1 MSFVL
6 VEVGILAV
14 GVIGAGVTA
23 ASQISAGKTQKEYQD
38 YNAAVQRQQALQT
51 EHTAEVAAE
60 RKKVE
65 GEQLMAKQYAL
76 YAQAGVGTSG
86 TPTEVMIGTAGE
98 VAEDAQLIMQKGEFA
113 YQQGMESAN
122 ISEAEGAAAE
132 RGSYGQAGGILLTGL
147 SKTASSASALF
158 APKPPGNIPLKADA
172 AGYVQGAD

>member
-1 MSFVL
+1 MSFVA
-6 VEVGILAV
+6 VAVGIGAV
-14 GVIGAGVTA
+14 GLIGSGVSVA
-23 ASQISAGKTQKEYQD
+23 AQISSGQTQKEYQD
-38 YNAAVQRQQALQT
+38 YNAAVQRQSALES
-51 EHTAEVAAE
+51 EHTAEVTAE

-65 GEQLMAKQYAL
+65 GEQLIAKQHVL

-86 TPTEVMIGTAGE
+86 TPTEVMIGTAGD

-122 ISEAEGAAAE
+122 ISEIEGESAE

-158 APKPPGNIPLKADA
+158 APTPDSDIPSYTGMGSMNYKP
-172 AGYVQGAD
+172 